1 MKLQRAVLYE
11 KLLAW
16 LRSSFGR
23 DGRQRWEVIDH
34 ERSFLYLMSELG
46 GAEHLPKRKRFAAW
60 WRRAAETRTGSQQ
73 GVVAWI
79 EQRSS
84 FSSSQQIYAA
94 MFRRRTESGRPA
106 SSMRL
111 RIATLTAASACCP
124 EKL

>member
-46 GAEHLPKRKRFAAW
+46 GA
-60 WRRAAETRTGSQQ
+60 
-73 GVVAWI
+73 
-79 EQRSS
+79 
-84 FSSSQQIYAA
+84 
-94 MFRRRTESGRPA
+94 
-106 SSMRL
+106 
-111 RIATLTAASACCP
+111 
-124 EKL
+124 